1 MNNEQL
7 LLLLVLAV
15 SMIALALVAQ
25 ALALFGIY
33 KKSKELQI
41 KLNDFLPKA
50 EALIKTTEAS
60 VVELTQSIA
69 EITGRAN
76 DILDSAKSQLARMDL
91 MMTDATER
99 AKVQMEKAEMVIGD
113 TLDRVHNTVLMVH
126 KGILAPIRE
135 VTGVSAGLRAAF
147 SAMFSGQRR
156 PVTQVTQDEEMFI

>member
-15 SMIALALVAQ
+15 GMIAVALLAQ
-25 ALALFGIY
+25 ALVLFGIY
-33 KKSKELQI
+33 KKSQELHA

-60 VVELTQSIA
+60 MVELTQSIA
-69 EITGRAN
+69 EMTGRAN
-76 DILDSAKSQLARMDL
+76 DILDSAKSQMARMDL
-91 MMTDATER
+91 VMTDATDR

-126 KGILAPIRE
+126 KSILTPLRE

-156 PVTQVTQDEEMFI
+156 AVTQVTQDEEMFI